1 MNQKYMIYMYL
12 LKARTFIA
20 LLLVIAFFSV
30 MVPNFLTASNLLI
43 MTQHVAITG
52 LLAIGMTLVI
62 LTGGIDL
69 SVGAVAGICGMVA
82 GALLTNGL
90 PLWNG
95 DILFFNVPEVILCV
109 AIFGVLVGLVNGAV
123 ITRFGVAP
131 FICTLGMMYVAR
143 GSALLFNDGSTYPNL
158 NGMEALGNTGFAT
171 LGSGTLLGVYLP
183 IWLMIGFLVLGYWL
197 TTKTPLGRYIYAI
210 GGNESAAR
218 LAGVPIV
225 KAKIFVYAF
234 SGLCA
239 AFVGLIVAS
248 QLQTAHPMTGNMF
261 EMDAIGATVLGGT
274 ALAGGRGRVT
284 GSIIGAFV
292 IVFLAD
298 GMVMMGVSDF
308 WQMVIKG
315 VVIVTA
321 VVVDQFQQ
329 KLQSKVILMRRHE
342 EKLAAIPPQRRHLQ
356 LTGNDSHLPP
366 GLVPGSAKGKN
377 MQRDFQN
384 KTVVITGA
392 CRGIGAGIAERFARD
407 GANLVMVSNAERV
420 HETAETLRQR
430 YQADIL
436 SLQVDV
442 TDEAQVQSLYEQA
455 AARFGTID
463 VSIQNAGVIT
473 IDYYDRMPKADFE
486 KVLAV
491 NTTGVWLCC
500 REAAK
505 YMVKQNHGSLINT
518 SSGQGRQG
526 FIYTPH
532 YAASKMGVIG
542 ITQSLAHELAPWNIT
557 VNAFCPGIIESE
569 MWDYNDRVWGEI
581 LGTEQKRYGKGE
593 LMAEWVEGIPMK
605 RAGKPEDV
613 AGLVA
618 FLASDD
624 ARYLTGQTI
633 NIDGGLIMS

>member
-1 MNQKYMIYMYL
+1 
-12 LKARTFIA
+12 
-20 LLLVIAFFSV
+20 
-30 MVPNFLTASNLLI
+30 
-43 MTQHVAITG
+43 
-52 LLAIGMTLVI
+52 
-62 LTGGIDL
+62 
-69 SVGAVAGICGMVA
+69 
-82 GALLTNGL
+82 
-90 PLWNG
+90 
-95 DILFFNVPEVILCV
+95 
-109 AIFGVLVGLVNGAV
+109 
-123 ITRFGVAP
+123 
-131 FICTLGMMYVAR
+131 
-143 GSALLFNDGSTYPNL
+143 
-158 NGMEALGNTGFAT
+158 
-171 LGSGTLLGVYLP
+171 
-183 IWLMIGFLVLGYWL
+183 
-197 TTKTPLGRYIYAI
+197 
-210 GGNESAAR
+210 
-218 LAGVPIV
+218 
-225 KAKIFVYAF
+225 
-234 SGLCA
+234 
-239 AFVGLIVAS
+239 
-248 QLQTAHPMTGNMF
+248 
-261 EMDAIGATVLGGT
+261 
-274 ALAGGRGRVT
+274 
-284 GSIIGAFV
+284 
-292 IVFLAD
+292 
-298 GMVMMGVSDF
+298 
-308 WQMVIKG
+308 
-315 VVIVTA
+315 
-321 VVVDQFQQ
+321 
-329 KLQSKVILMRRHE
+329 
-342 EKLAAIPPQRRHLQ
+342 
-356 LTGNDSHLPP
+356 
-366 GLVPGSAKGKN
+366 

-486 KVLAV
+486 KV
-491 NTTGVWLCC
+491 
-500 REAAK
+500 
-505 YMVKQNHGSLINT
+505 
-518 SSGQGRQG
+518 
-526 FIYTPH
+526 
-532 YAASKMGVIG
+532 IG

-581 LGTEQKRYGKGE
+581 LSTEQKRYGKGE

>member
-342 EKLAAIPPQRRHLQ
+342 EKLAAIPPTAPPPANRQRFISSA
-356 LTGNDSHLPP
+356 GP
-366 GLVPGSAKGKN
+366 GARLSEREQH

-442 TDEAQVQSLYEQA
+442 TDEAQVQGLYEQA

-473 IDYYDRMPKADFE
+473 IDYYDRMPKSDFE

-581 LGTEQKRYGKGE
+581 LSTEQKRYGKGE